1 MGTRWLGIDD
11 DLTGDLDTDGD
22 PPRPAPRPTPPATP
36 APDAT
41 DTVPTTATTATPDT
55 NATTAGTAD
64 TADTADG
71 AAAGAPPAPASDAA
85 WTLAADPR
93 TVARA
98 RTLTTGR
105 LRDWARLG
113 RIAADPAAI
122 DDVVLIVDELITNAV
137 VHGRGAVRLRLT
149 LDGAPTAPVLL
160 GEISDDDPARPA
172 LPRAASAP
180 RGLDWSEDG
189 RGLLLVTALATD
201 YGTRPRPPGKTVWF
215 TCDLSPRART

>member
-11 DLTGDLDTDGD
+11 ELTGDPDADGD
-22 PPRPAPRPTPPATP
+22 PPRPAPRPSPPVTNE
-36 APDAT
+36 PDE
-41 DTVPTTATTATPDT
+41 PEP
-55 NATTAGTAD
+55 GD
-64 TADTADG
+64 TARHEPARHEPAWDGVPADG
-71 AAAGAPPAPASDAA
+71 ASADAPPEPAPDAA
-85 WTLAADPR
+85 WTLTADPR
-93 TVARA
+93 TAARA

-113 RIAADPAAI
+113 RIAPDPADI

-149 LDGAPTAPVLL
+149 LDGAPAAPVLL
-160 GEISDDDPARPA
+160 GEITDDHPARPA
-172 LPRAASAP
+172 LPSAVAAP

-201 YGTRPRPPGKTVWF
+201 YGTRSRPPGKTVWF
-215 TCDLSPRART
+215 TRDLSPRP